1 MRGFQVLFKRIL
13 QREHSRVDKG
23 WSKAFIIRCFFL
35 ANPPKSRYRFQTRQ
49 VFGFVVAISSLELKC
64 FFFYCTD
71 FAQKRVLKLVE
82 WFSGHCRAIKS

>member
-64 FFFYCTD
+64 FFFT
-71 FAQKRVLKLVE
+71 AQLELR
-82 WFSGHCRAIKS
+82 FNIQNQMYNAQQTYQ

>member
-64 FFFYCTD
+64 FFFT
-71 FAQKRVLKLVE
+71 AQILPKNA
-82 WFSGHCRAIKS
+82 F